1 MRKARYTVCS
11 ATMFDTCLGAY
22 NQAKEVTMK
31 HTTRNTMISLIVS
44 LSLLTFGLAQD
55 PLAPAPSG
63 PDPMADPMAEPALQP
78 TTLNIMVEPEGLSG
92 LLITITSSEGEEV
105 FFEELAEPGEIID
118 IPAGEY
124 VVSAAAPGFVT
135 DGQVVELV
143 EGQLLDV
150 TLTLEETDGTEE
162 SANGDENDNDDNGI
176 IDDLEDTLD
185 DTLDDLDDTFSDDD
199 DDDESND

>member
-1 MRKARYTVCS
+1 
-11 ATMFDTCLGAY
+11 
-22 NQAKEVTMK
+22 MK

-176 IDDLEDTLD
+176 IDDLEDNLD